1 MPSNPCRRQPPLAAR
16 DIRRAR
22 GASHATTDRTPCP
35 PRRRPVP
42 RARVSRA
49 AGVLAPLR
57 ASAGDGRHGEG
68 HSRPERTAR
77 RPPERRARR
86 HRGPGRGRLRSGR
99 RPGLVEHVMQRGLGM
114 PTEADE
120 SVLEAHRRGSAG
132 HGATVSGPSPRFGIL
147 LAAMLSEL
155 TVAPFVVMATGTLLV
170 ARLLGL
176 IVMVAA
182 LSVIGANRTA
192 VSLFVAAVAFHLA
205 STVSRAPFVG
215 AGAELF
221 RLVFLTYV
229 LWLIM
234 RRVLRDRVVT
244 LDTVAGAACVYFLLG
259 LVWGGLF
266 LLFERLSPGSFLV
279 ACTM

>member
-1 MPSNPCRRQPPLAAR
+1 MP
-16 DIRRAR
+16 
-22 GASHATTDRTPCP
+22 
-35 PRRRPVP
+35 
-42 RARVSRA
+42 
-49 AGVLAPLR
+49 
-57 ASAGDGRHGEG
+57 
-68 HSRPERTAR
+68 
-77 RPPERRARR
+77 
-86 HRGPGRGRLRSGR
+86 
-99 RPGLVEHVMQRGLGM
+99 RGLGM
-114 PTEADE
+114 PTEADD
-120 SVLEAHRRGSAG
+120 SVLESHRRGFGG
-132 HGATVSGPSPRFGIL
+132 HGATVSGPFPRFGIL

-192 VSLFVAAVAFHLA
+192 VSLFVGAVAFHLA

-215 AGAELF
+215 AGAEVF

-259 LVWGGLF
+259 LVWADLF
-266 LLFERLSPGSFLV
+266 LLVERWRPGSFIVPSTWMVGSGRDLRSALLYFSFATLTTV
-279 ACTM
+279 GYGDIHPSDPAAGSLCTAEALIGQLYLAIMIARMVGLHTSQRSS